1 MIILILVKKIMLT
14 HKKVLDVYK
23 KYRIL
28 REANEP
34 FLERSLSGS
43 LLKVRYIICI
53 TKLERFRIND
63 RQLKD
68 RKNNL

>member
-1 MIILILVKKIMLT
+1 MLT
-14 HKKVLDVYK
+14 HKIVLDTYK
-23 KYRIL
+23 KHYIL
-28 REANEP
+28 REVNEP

>member
-1 MIILILVKKIMLT
+1 MLT
-14 HKKVLDVYK
+14 HKIVLDAYK
-23 KYRIL
+23 KHYIL
-28 REANEP
+28 REVNEP

-53 TKLERFRIND
+53 TKLEQFRIND